1 MDKHNKCG
9 SGCGSTSKG
18 NEKPK
23 AETTTKKPETGE
35 KQKK

>member
-18 NEKPK
+18 HEKTK
-23 AETTTKKPETGE
+23 AEAGAKKPETHE

>member
-23 AETTTKKPETGE
+23 AETGTKKPETHE